1 MEIEMAVT
9 GPKPTGKAVTQGR
22 AKVETTDVLNVP
34 YDGPKPEL
42 PTERKTMLKNGD
54 IIIVPIGDDTVAWW
68 ERISIM
74 PHCVLWS
81 ESDWQFALDT
91 AKVHSAAQN
100 GSMPAI
106 TELRQRE
113 KILGTTWEARR
124 DLRINYVDPE
134 AEKPELSPVATLDDR
149 RKKLLDA

>member
-1 MEIEMAVT
+1 MPVS

-22 AKVETTDVLNVP
+22 AKVETTDVIDTP

-42 PTERKTMLKNGD
+42 PSERNTMLKNGD
-54 IIIVPIGDDTVAWW
+54 VIIVPMGEPTKQWW
-68 ERISIM
+68 ERISSM
-74 PHCVLWS
+74 PHCVLWTD
-81 ESDWQFALDT
+81 SDWQFALDT

-113 KILGTTWEARR
+113 KILGTYWEARR
-124 DLRINYVDPE
+124 DLRIRYVEPE
-134 AEKPELSPVATLDDR
+134 PEKPELSSVSDITDR
-149 RKKLLDA
+149 RNKLLDA

>member
-1 MEIEMAVT
+1 MPVV
-9 GPKPTGKAVTQGR
+9 GPKPTGKAMSQGR

-42 PTERKTMLKNGD
+42 PKERNTMLKNGD
-54 IIIVPIGDDTVAWW
+54 VIIVPMGEPTEQWW
-68 ERISIM
+68 ERISSM
-74 PHCVLWS
+74 PHCVLWTD
-81 ESDWQFALDT
+81 SDWQFALDT

-113 KILGTTWEARR
+113 KILGTYWEARR
-124 DLRINYVDPE
+124 DLRIRYVDPE
-134 AEKPELSPVATLDDR
+134 PEKAELQAVSDITDR
-149 RKKLLDA
+149 RAKLLDA

>member
-1 MEIEMAVT
+1 MAVT
-9 GPKPTGKAVTQGR
+9 GPKPTGKAVAQGR

-42 PTERKTMLKNGD
+42 PAERKTMLKNGD
-54 IIIVPIGDDTVAWW
+54 VIIVPIGEETVAWW
-68 ERISIM
+68 NRVTAM

-81 ESDWQFALDT
+81 ESDWQFCLDT

-124 DLRINYVDPE
+124 DLRIRYVDPE
-134 AEKPELSPVATLDDR
+134 VEKPEIAPVASMDDR

>member
-1 MEIEMAVT
+1 MAVT
-9 GPKPTGKAVTQGR
+9 GPKPTGKAVAQGR

-34 YDGPKPEL
+34 YNGPKPEL
-42 PTERKTMLKNGD
+42 PLERKTMLKNGD
-54 IIIVPIGDDTVAWW
+54 IIIVPIGEETVAWW
-68 ERISIM
+68 NRVTAM

-81 ESDWQFALDT
+81 ESDWQFCLDT

-124 DLRINYVDPE
+124 DLRIRYVEPE
-134 AEKPELSPVATLDDR
+134 ADKPELSPVASMDDR